1 MMQIQTKKLGQLFIF
16 LVISFVCSSCSTTPK
31 IQYQTVLQKKLP
43 NNISV
48 SINAFNDEREEMDRI
63 VLGTVQN
70 GYGMDVG
77 DVNAPP
83 ELFSQVKNA
92 LNDELKNSGYT
103 LTAGKADLIIS
114 ATLTEIVCDVHES
127 TSAQIT
133 IKFKLMDGD
142 KKVMDHAYH
151 GENSKFILPVN
162 CSKPLN
168 KAIQNLMGEFVSDL
182 NRYVSENS
190 PKKAA

>member
-1 MMQIQTKKLGQLFIF
+1 MKIRPYSFLILFF
-16 LVISFVCSSCSTTPK
+16 VISVVCSSCSTTPK
-31 IQYQTVLQKKLP
+31 IQYQTVLPKKSP

-48 SINAFNDEREEMDRI
+48 SVQEFNDERKEMNKMI
-63 VLGTVQN
+63 MGTVQN
-70 GYGMDVG
+70 GYGMDMG

-103 LTAGKADLIIS
+103 LTTDKADLIIF
-114 ATLTEIVCDVHES
+114 ATLTEIICDVHES

-133 IKFKLMDGD
+133 VKFKLMDGNE
-142 KKVMDHAYH
+142 KVMDNTYH
-151 GENSKFILPVN
+151 GASSKIVFLVN

-168 KAIQNLMGEFVSDL
+168 KSIQNLMGQFVSDL
-182 NRYVSENS
+182 NRYVAENRRNV
-190 PKKAA
+190 KEV